1 MADEKKSF
9 LDRMRQTSAV
19 ARATLDQQRE
29 RYVKRAMSKIHAAAQ
44 SGLCIAAL
52 DLPIM
57 EASERRAIVQLL
69 KNHPDLQGFVIRL
82 NGVMQI
88 EFCWGKT
95 SRSEP

>member
-1 MADEKKSF
+1 MSGEEKSF

-19 ARATLDQQRE
+19 ARAKLDQQRE
-29 RYVKRAMSKIHAAAQ
+29 RYVRRAMSKIQTAAQ
-44 SGLCIAAL
+44 SGLCIAVL

-57 EASERRAIVQLL
+57 EAYERRAIVQLL
-69 KNHPDLQGFVIRL
+69 KNHPDLQGFGIHL

-95 SRSEP
+95 TRSEP